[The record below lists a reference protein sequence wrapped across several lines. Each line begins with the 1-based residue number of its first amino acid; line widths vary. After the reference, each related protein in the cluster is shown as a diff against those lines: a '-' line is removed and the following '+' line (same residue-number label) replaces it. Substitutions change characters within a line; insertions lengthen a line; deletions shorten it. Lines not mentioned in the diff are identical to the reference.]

1 MASTPDVG
9 LLGIG
14 VFYDGGYFAEVS
26 DHYRYH
32 HPRSARLS
40 IDGIHQF
47 IRHRV
52 ALLEDVDLAR
62 CQIVDAHYFRGRFS
76 AAEAE
81 ERGKLMAE
89 RQFDDALMR
98 AGVITH
104 HLPRSRDGEKGIDV
118 CFALEAYELALHKR
132 FSVLVMLACD
142 GDYVPL
148 VRKLHSLGTRVMLL
162 AWEVDR
168 EMSGGE
174 IRVTRTSQRLL
185 EEVTYPLVMNEMIDD
200 PANTG
205 DPLIEGLFV
214 VPPRARRTRRRR
226 LDDEEEIRTGRIK
239 FVRHEENWGFIEDDE
254 EVGHDWFF
262 HRDGVLD
269 SQFHLLEA
277 GDIVEFQVGEGRK
290 GPMAVEIARLEDSE
304 SVMESQT
311 DSV

>member
-1 MASTPDVG
+1 MGSAPDDR

-40 IDGIHQF
+40 IDGIHRF

-52 ALLEDVDLAR
+52 AQLEDMELAR
-62 CQIVDAHYFRGRFS
+62 CQVVDAHYFRGRFS

-104 HLPRSRDGEKGIDV
+104 HLPRSRNGEKGIDV
-118 CFALEAYELALHKR
+118 SFALEAYELALHKR
-132 FSVLVMLACD
+132 FGVLAMLACD
-142 GDYVPL
+142 SDYVPL
-148 VRKLHSLGTRVMLL
+148 VRKLHTLGTRVMLL

-168 EMSGGE
+168 EMLGGE
-174 IRVTRTSQRLL
+174 VRVTRTSQRLI
-185 EEVTYPLVMNEMIDD
+185 EEVTYPLLMNEMIDD
-200 PANTG
+200 PANA
-205 DPLIEGLFV
+205 DDSLIEGLFV
-214 VPPRARRTRRRR
+214 TPPHARRTRRRQ
-226 LDDEEEIRTGRIK
+226 LDEEQVRTGRIK

-254 EVGHDWFF
+254 MIGHDWFF

-269 SQFHLLEA
+269 SQFHLLES
-277 GDIVEFQVGEGRK
+277 GDTVEFQVGEGRK
-290 GPMAVEIARLEDSE
+290 GPMAVEIARLEGSE
-304 SVMESQT
+304 SAVEGET